1 MRQFFVFPG
10 LFILS
15 AILLITQPLFSQ
27 VNTEKFR
34 KYDVEKGFQA
44 NLQTTFTTK
53 AGNTHYNTLK
63 ATSRLDYSAT
73 KFDYF
78 LVANFEAKSA
88 SKKRIENEGFIHLRG
103 MWKFADK
110 ANWEYFAQRQY
121 DEFIDLRFRNLLGT
135 AIKYRILKAVSKND
149 SNSMILINASTGLM
163 YEHEN
168 YKYEPTNIDNKLI
181 RSTNFISFDWSKNES
196 TSFTGVIYYQPA
208 FNDRKNF
215 RIVAESTLEFN
226 IIKRVFFSINFVY
239 KYNNHPFTDVK
250 PYDIS
255 LENGLRLK
263 L

>member
-63 ATSRLDYSAT
+63 ATSRFDYSAT

-181 RSTNFISFDWSKNES
+181 RSTNFISFDWSKMN
-196 TSFTGVIYYQPA
+196 QRALPA
-208 FNDRKNF
+208 LYTTNQRLMIEK
-215 RIVAESTLEFN
+215 TLE
-226 IIKRVFFSINFVY
+226 
-239 KYNNHPFTDVK
+239 
-250 PYDIS
+250 
-255 LENGLRLK
+255 L
-263 L
+263 

>member
-1 MRQFFVFPG
+1 MIYHCATIFFVFPS

-88 SKKRIENEGFIHLRG
+88 SKTHRKRGF
-103 MWKFADK
+103 
-110 ANWEYFAQRQY
+110 YSPS
-121 DEFIDLRFRNLLGT
+121 RNVE
-135 AIKYRILKAVSKND
+135 ICR
-149 SNSMILINASTGLM
+149 
-163 YEHEN
+163 
-168 YKYEPTNIDNKLI
+168 
-181 RSTNFISFDWSKNES
+181 
-196 TSFTGVIYYQPA
+196 
-208 FNDRKNF
+208 
-215 RIVAESTLEFN
+215 
-226 IIKRVFFSINFVY
+226 
-239 KYNNHPFTDVK
+239 
-250 PYDIS
+250 
-255 LENGLRLK
+255 
-263 L
+263 